1 MFAGMMNTPSVTYAE
16 LKVRYRS
23 ELKYNFQL
31 VVLLIIEMY
40 LDAFIQSATDDFDS
54 KNVIGRGGYGI
65 VYRGEWKQN
74 QVRTMTT

>member
-40 LDAFIQSATDDFDS
+40 LDAFI
-54 KNVIGRGGYGI
+54 
-65 VYRGEWKQN
+65 
-74 QVRTMTT
+74 